1 MMSPSLGNNSL
12 THFDVLIIGSGAGGS
27 AAAEM
32 LTRLGKKVLILEAGS
47 NYFEKLDDPHFENI
61 KTKFSNDEVKMTRR
75 NLIQP
80 DPLTE
85 PRTFRPN
92 AKKIR
97 TFVGDVNHLPKTVGG
112 GSVHADMKTPRFHP
126 DDFKMASYLGE
137 VAGANFADW
146 PIEYDQLE
154 KFYCHMESIL
164 GVQGKE
170 NATPFDP
177 PRSKPYP
184 MPPGVP
190 MLVGLLGAEGAS
202 KLGYHPFPYP
212 TAVNSRPYDGRP
224 ACVDCGFCSA
234 YGCPSSAKGSAA
246 VTALRRALLTGRC
259 LLLSETRVQD
269 LLKKGSQIVG
279 VRALDPEGKP
289 VVFEADQY
297 ILAASPIEDARLLLL
312 SDPGGS
318 GIGNSNGLVGKNLMF
333 HFQTYAIGI
342 FNRRLH
348 THRGRAVT
356 HGILDFRGS
365 PRDKTRP
372 LGGIVEIGGEGNPI
386 DEAINYSSS
395 VGIKGRL
402 LKKFMVESPLRDR
415 LMALIMQ
422 GEDAPQLT
430 NSVDLDPDY
439 RDIDGLP
446 VARATYKNHHFELSA
461 KKYYSPKLLD
471 VIGAAG
477 AAYGFI
483 APENKPATSR
493 HIMGT
498 LRFGND
504 PKTSVCDAQGRL
516 HELDNLYV
524 ADGSLFPTSS
534 GLNPT
539 LTIMALASRVAASMV
554 FPNAPERGLP
564 ISS

>member
-1 MMSPSLGNNSL
+1 MMARSLGNSSL
-12 THFDVLIIGSGAGGS
+12 THFDVLIVGSGAGGS

-47 NYFEKLDDPHFENI
+47 NYFENLDDPNLENL
-61 KTKFSNDEVKMTRR
+61 KNHFSNDEIKMTRR

-85 PRTFRPN
+85 PRTFRSN
-92 AKKIR
+92 TKKIR
-97 TFVGDVNHLPKTVGG
+97 SFVGDVNYLPKTVGG

-126 DDFKMASYLGE
+126 DDFKMASNLGE
-137 VAGANFADW
+137 VSKANFADW

-154 KFYCHMESIL
+154 KFYCNMENIL

-190 MLVGLLGAEGAS
+190 MLVGLLGSEGAT

-234 YGCPSSAKGSAA
+234 YGCPTSAKGSAA
-246 VTALRRALLTGRC
+246 VTALRRALLTGHC
-259 LLLSETRVQD
+259 LLLSETRVQS

-279 VRALDPEGKP
+279 VKALDPEGKP
-289 VVFEADQY
+289 VVFQADQY
-297 ILAASPIEDARLLLL
+297 VLAASPIEDARLLLL
-312 SDPGGS
+312 SEV
-318 GIGNSNGLVGKNLMF
+318 GNSNGLVGKNLMF
-333 HFQTYAIGI
+333 HYQTYAIGI

-348 THRGRAVT
+348 SHRGRSVT

-365 PRDKTRP
+365 SRDKTRP
-372 LGGIVEIGGEGNPI
+372 LGGIVEIGGEGSPI
-386 DEAINYSSS
+386 DEAINYSGS

-402 LKKFMVESPLRDR
+402 LKKFMGESPLRDR

-446 VARATYKNHHFELSA
+446 VPRVTYKNHNFEISA

-477 AAYGFI
+477 ASYGFI
-483 APENKPATSR
+483 APDNSPATSR
-493 HIMGT
+493 HVMGT

-504 PKTSVCDAQGRL
+504 PRTSVCDSSGRL
-516 HELDNLYV
+516 HDLDNLYA

-539 LTIMALASRVAASMV
+539 LTIMALASRIAAGMV
-554 FPNAPERGLP
+554 FPTSPERGLNL
-564 ISS
+564 